1 MQERKEDKDFEDKLK
16 HETQE
21 DIKKIYQ
28 DFERNKDKVINMLIE
43 NVLSVDLTIPMT
55 IREKFASK

>member
-1 MQERKEDKDFEDKLK
+1 MQKEDKEFEDKLK
-16 HETQE
+16 EDTQV

-28 DFERNKDKVINMLIE
+28 DFEKNKDRVINMLIE

-55 IREKFASK
+55 IREKFATK